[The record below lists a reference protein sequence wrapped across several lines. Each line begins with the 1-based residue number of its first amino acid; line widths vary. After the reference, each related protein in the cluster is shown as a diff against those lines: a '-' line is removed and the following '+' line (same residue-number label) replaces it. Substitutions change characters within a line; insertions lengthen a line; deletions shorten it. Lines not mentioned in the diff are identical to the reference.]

1 MKILY
6 NGSVQDEYYT
16 PVYAVELIERYL
28 KPNSKILCPF
38 DTIDSNFVKYLSLKG
53 HYVSYSHIAAGIDF
67 FSFTK
72 EQVKDYDYIVSNP
85 PFSEKTRLFEKLI
98 ELERPF
104 AILLPIAQTMETQ
117 VRQDLFN
124 KFDVQLLHPNKR
136 IHFFS
141 PIEGTVKKAT
151 TFSSG
156 YFCGGGVLPRDLVFA
171 NIDKTLMG
179 ENEYP
184 QCPFTW
190 DKENEQ
196 WIM

>member
-28 KPNSKILCPF
+28 KPHSKILCPF
-38 DTIDSNFVKYLSLKG
+38 DTVDSNFVKYLSLKG
-53 HYVSYSHIAAGIDF
+53 HYVSYSHIVSGIDF

-85 PFSEKTRLFEKLI
+85 PFS
-98 ELERPF
+98 
-104 AILLPIAQTMETQ
+104 
-117 VRQDLFN
+117 
-124 KFDVQLLHPNKR
+124 
-136 IHFFS
+136 
-141 PIEGTVKKAT
+141 
-151 TFSSG
+151 
-156 YFCGGGVLPRDLVFA
+156 
-171 NIDKTLMG
+171 DKTLMG